1 MYFFGDIVKFIR
13 SYWQKRKYFFFPGYT
28 FICPRLNQSLK
39 WRFDYITLVKRNK
52 PGTKKWIKFFE
63 TLELNIQ
70 REFYRYHVKASQ
82 VKGSFYVLIR
92 KPRGKVLG
100 ETFKNMADDVKY
112 ISGKVYKKVSEQSS
126 RFRYKYF
133 PYFKLVRWYGGY
145 QYHFLVVKQDFQYEY
160 S

>member
-1 MYFFGDIVKFIR
+1 M
-13 SYWQKRKYFFFPGYT
+13 
-28 FICPRLNQSLK
+28 
-39 WRFDYITLVKRNK
+39 
-52 PGTKKWIKFFE
+52 
-63 TLELNIQ
+63 
-70 REFYRYHVKASQ
+70 
-82 VKGSFYVLIR
+82 R

>member
-63 TLELNIQ
+63 TLELNI
-70 REFYRYHVKASQ
+70 
-82 VKGSFYVLIR
+82 
-92 KPRGKVLG
+92 
-100 ETFKNMADDVKY
+100 
-112 ISGKVYKKVSEQSS
+112 
-126 RFRYKYF
+126 
-133 PYFKLVRWYGGY
+133 
-145 QYHFLVVKQDFQYEY
+145 
-160 S
+160 